1 MENVELNSKPE
12 LLQFPVKSVLL
23 ITLGAVFV
31 GVLVGS
37 MVSLLAFMGYGV
49 SQAEFFSM
57 VGGENATLGDRNFL
71 RLVTFLN
78 HAVTFLVPSLFVVWM
93 LYKKDSIKFLQLNQ
107 MPPITIVGLTFLFV
121 LSSMGLVQFS
131 MWLNQLIPLPEWAT
145 TLETETE
152 GMIKT
157 FLTMETAGELALSF
171 FVMAIIP
178 AIGEEL
184 LFRGIIQQTLGRV
197 FKNEHVAVW
206 VAAFIFSFFHFQFA
220 GFLPRMLLG
229 GLLGYLLVWTKNLW
243 VPIFA
248 HLVFNGMQV
257 IAVYYKDFLIQ
268 KFGVESLDEAKLDT
282 IEMPSVG
289 LIIFS
294 AILVP
299 LIGKTIQQFSK
310 KS

>member
-1 MENVELNSKPE
+1 MENLEPDYKSE
-12 LLQFPVKSVLL
+12 LLHFPVKSVLI
-23 ITLGAVFV
+23 ITFAAVFA
-31 GVLVGS
+31 GILAGGG
-37 MVSLLAFMGYGV
+37 VSLLAFNIYGV
-49 SQAEFFSM
+49 PQTEFFS
-57 VGGENATLGDRNFL
+57 VISEGNVSLNDRNML
-71 RLVTFLN
+71 RIATFLN
-78 HAVTFLVPSLFVVWM
+78 HAFMFIAPSIFVCWM
-93 LYKKDSIKFLQLNQ
+93 LYKKGWAKFLKLRTA
-107 MPPITIVGLTFLFV
+107 PHVAILGLTLLFV

-131 MWLNQLIPLPEWAT
+131 MWLNQQIPLPTWAT
-145 TLETETE
+145 TLEADT
-152 GMIKT
+152 GAMIQT
-157 FLTMETAGELALSF
+157 FLTMETAGEFALSF

-184 LFRGIIQQTLGRV
+184 LFRGIIQQTLRRV

-257 IAVYYKDFLIQ
+257 IAIYYKDFMVEKL
-268 KFGVESLDEAKLDT
+268 GVENLDEANLELV
-282 IEMPSVG
+282 EMPPVG
-289 LIIFS
+289 LLIFS

-299 LIGKTIQQFSK
+299 LIGTTIQRFRR
-310 KS
+310 